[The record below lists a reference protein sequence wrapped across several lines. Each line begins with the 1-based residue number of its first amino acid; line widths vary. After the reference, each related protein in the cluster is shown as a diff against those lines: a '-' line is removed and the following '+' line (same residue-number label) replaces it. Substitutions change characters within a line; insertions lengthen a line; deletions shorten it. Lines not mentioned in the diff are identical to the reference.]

1 MAQSMLRIFALYAST
16 LPKLRPSLE
25 NPSIVT
31 PATLLTMSSFPTSSG
46 STRTLSVPWN
56 GLKPS
61 LDSNCD
67 IYPSWQM

>member
-16 LPKLRPSLE
+16 SPKLRPSLE
-25 NPSIVT
+25 NPSIAM

-46 STRTLSVPWN
+46 STRTLSVPWK

-67 IYPSWQM
+67 MYLSWQM